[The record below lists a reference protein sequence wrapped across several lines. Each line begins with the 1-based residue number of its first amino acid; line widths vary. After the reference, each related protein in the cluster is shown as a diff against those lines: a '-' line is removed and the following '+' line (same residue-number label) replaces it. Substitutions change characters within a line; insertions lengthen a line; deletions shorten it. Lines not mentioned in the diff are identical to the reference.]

1 MADNQTGR
9 NHTKTGSEV
18 IETRR
23 YRVFQNLCE
32 CHEKKKKHNLGARQ
46 DMTSLRTWAVG
57 YKMHTYRKSDVVIF
71 ALIQQIENSL
81 LQLKNLLP
89 LHIAHINR

>member
-9 NHTKTGSEV
+9 NHTKGGSEV
-18 IETRR
+18 IKIRR

-32 CHEKKKKHNLGARQ
+32 CHERKKKHNLGARQ
-46 DMTSLRTWAVG
+46 DMKSLGTWAVG
-57 YKMHTYRKSDVVIF
+57 YKMHTYRKSGVVIF
-71 ALIQQIENSL
+71 ALIQRIENSL